1 MITKAVFT
9 PYHWKGKVLVM
20 FDETL
25 TTLYVLDLGEL
36 YTAILDSLQEIWT

>member
-9 PYHWKGKVLVM
+9 PYHWKGKVLVV

-25 TTLYVLDLGEL
+25 TTLNVLRLGEF
-36 YTAILDSLQEIWT
+36 YTAILDSLQEIWS